1 MQLEAKDGKS
11 NVVIVSSLSWEPN
24 LSANFFFFTSVI
36 SVPSVRASATARAI
50 NYVFLFRIEN
60 GATHYDKEQM

>member
-1 MQLEAKDGKS
+1 L
-11 NVVIVSSLSWEPN
+11 LSEYK
-24 LSANFFFFTSVI
+24 LRQA
-36 SVPSVRASATARAI
+36 ATARAI